1 MEQTVTLDCFQF
13 SLCGQHATA
22 APCIWRRRLHS
33 CSVLVISAQP
43 SIPCLSHLSDFSQS
57 PPPRL
62 SPARSLSLLPRV
74 ESTAILL
81 KNSCGNK
88 LLKERHD
95 VFCAHLLFSAHPS
108 NSAVTDEHSLARLH
122 AYRLSNLLGS
132 RDSQRA
138 HGEHPRSLSGQGG
151 VSRRAAPDVV
161 RRQGCRGRGGRL
173 GPCVTDFGRSRDVTA
188 KDGSDQG

>member
-1 MEQTVTLDCFQF
+1 MLSVFPLWAACHSSSVHLEKKAALMF
-13 SLCGQHATA
+13 SASYLSPA
-22 APCIWRRRLHS
+22 IHS
-33 CSVLVISAQP
+33 L
-43 SIPCLSHLSDFSQS
+43 SIPPLRFQS
-57 PPPRL
+57 VSPPRL

-88 LLKERHD
+88 LLKQRHD
-95 VFCAHLLFSAHPS
+95 VFRAHLLFSAHPS

-122 AYRLSNLLGS
+122 AYRLSNLLGP